1 MEVPIR
7 SVLGSD
13 CPRKYMHTTPAP
25 PNNKQTTNNTTHNTQ
40 HTTLATHN
48 TTNQLKL
55 QIPNFE
61 AE

>member
-1 MEVPIR
+1 MNLGLVPKI
-7 SVLGSD
+7 
-13 CPRKYMHTTPAP
+13 HANTTPAP